1 MRIKNNTVC
10 NQSVYSAKGLGYMTV
25 VGESNLELDDD
36 RWLNEFAK
44 GAAELIEAGH
54 LEITKACKVSP
65 EQQEAIDTKAED
77 DARALIAKIDAAKA
91 AKETKKPEPKP
102 EPKQG

>member
-1 MRIKNNTVC
+1 MRIKNNTVS

-25 VGESNLELDDD
+25 PGESTLELDDD

-44 GAAELIEAGH
+44 GAADLVEAGH

-65 EQQEAIDTKAED
+65 EQQEAIDTEAEEA
-77 DARALIAKIDAAKA
+77 ARALIAKIDADKA
-91 AKETKKPEPKP
+91 AKTAKKS